1 MENNEPCVETMY
13 ELVSTVITFRNDVD
27 RLSNVCLSFDRDFGG
42 DHFISISYKFHIGL
56 LMWKMD
62 KFELFWLKVS
72 KKYVCQK
79 YKKHLTGQ

>member
-62 KFELFWLKVS
+62 KFDFFLLKS
-72 KKYVCQK
+72 KQK
-79 YKKHLTGQ
+79 ICLSKI